1 MLKLAHQRGEEG
13 TPVDHE
19 VSQLHPDK
27 QHRKRLWKL
36 KFIYRHN
43 MTI

>member
-1 MLKLAHQRGEEG
+1 MLKLAHRREEG
-13 TPVDHE
+13 TPVDLG

-27 QHRKRLWKL
+27 QRRKRLWKQ

-43 MTI
+43 TTT